1 MSITLTINAE
11 SSGELMAHIED
22 LAYRRG
28 VGRFNVDEGAESP
41 AEVEQEERAPAGS
54 DDKPKRKRRTK
65 AEIEADK
72 AAEEAEARADAK
84 SAQEREAPAA
94 EDPKPEP
101 EQPKP
106 EASKN
111 LEGFAVPNTVDDLR
125 NILRTIASTK
135 SPQAAA
141 GVLTELQYTKV
152 SDVPKEKYAE
162 FAALADKAVA

>member
-1 MSITLTINAE
+1 MSITLTIEAMTAND
-11 SSGELMAHIED
+11 LMEQIEG
-22 LAYRRG
+22 LAVRRG
-28 VGRFNVDEGAESP
+28 VGRFNVDEGAESA
-41 AEVEQEERAPAGS
+41 AEEQAEAPTTSGPS
-54 DDKPKRKRRTK
+54 EGEDNKPKRKRRTK

-72 AAEEAEARADAK
+72 VAEAQQ
-84 SAQEREAPAA
+84 S
-94 EDPKPEP
+94 DPQPEP
-101 EQPKP
+101 EQPASEAPKP
-106 EASKN
+106 EASKS